1 VNKSLLDTDILS
13 EILKGINPTV
23 ARNAAAY
30 RQAFGRY
37 TLSSVTVMEVISGLQ
52 RNQSHRRIQKFLTD
66 IGAEEALPFGQ
77 AEGKLAGEIDGDLE
91 RVGRPIG
98 RCDPMI
104 AAIAITNGLELVTGN
119 TVHYQRIQQLGYP
132 LTLVN
137 RPSLA
142 GPHGIAWKAMVITR
156 PVEVLW
162 RPYAVN

>member
-1 VNKSLLDTDILS
+1 VSKSLLDTDILS

-23 ARNAAAY
+23 ASNAAAY

-37 TLSSVTVMEVISGLQ
+37 SLSSITVMEVISGLQ

-66 IGAEEALPFGQ
+66 ISGEEVLPFGQ
-77 AEGKLAGEIDGDLE
+77 AEGTLAGEIDGDLE

-104 AAIAITNGLELVTGN
+104 AAIANGLELVTGN
-119 TVHYQRIQQLGYP
+119 TAHYQRIQQLGYP

-137 RPSLA
+137 
-142 GPHGIAWKAMVITR
+142 
-156 PVEVLW
+156 W
-162 RPYAVN
+162 RI

>member
-1 VNKSLLDTDILS
+1 MSKSLLDTDILS

-23 ARNAAAY
+23 ASNAAAY

-37 TLSSVTVMEVISGLQ
+37 SLSSITVMEVISGLQ

-66 IGAEEALPFGQ
+66 ISGEEVLPFGQ

-98 RCDPMI
+98 RCDPMM
-104 AAIAITNGLELVTGN
+104 AAIAVTNGLELVTGN
-119 TVHYQRIQQLGYP
+119 TAHYQRIQQLGYP

-137 RPSLA
+137 
-142 GPHGIAWKAMVITR
+142 
-156 PVEVLW
+156 W
-162 RPYAVN
+162 RI

>member
-1 VNKSLLDTDILS
+1 VSKSLLDTDILS

-23 ARNAAAY
+23 ASNAAAY

-37 TLSSVTVMEVISGLQ
+37 SLSSITVMEVISGLQ

-66 IGAEEALPFGQ
+66 ISAEEVLPFGQ
-77 AEGKLAGEIDGDLE
+77 AEGKLAGELDGGLE

-119 TVHYQRIQQLGYP
+119 TAHYQRIQQLGYS
-132 LTLVN
+132 LALVN
-137 RPSLA
+137 RR
-142 GPHGIAWKAMVITR
+142 I
-156 PVEVLW
+156 
-162 RPYAVN
+162 